1 MKEQKIEKVKLV
13 KVKEVKEQKVE
24 KILNKRKIGRIVKYL
39 VRQKGFTVKHDSQ
52 KRKEKW
58 KAVKK
63 KDFRREKLPE
73 KHTAK
78 MLYRWND
85 GKFKNEYLKRLE
97 KNWQKW
103 KSVSPK
109 KKP

>member
-1 MKEQKIEKVKLV
+1 
-13 KVKEVKEQKVE
+13 
-24 KILNKRKIGRIVKYL
+24 
-39 VRQKGFTVKHDSQ
+39 
-52 KRKEKW
+52 
-58 KAVKK
+58 VKK
-63 KDFRREKLPE
+63 RDFRREKLLE

-78 MLYRWND
+78 TLYRWND